1 MWFAECD
8 RRDPVADEMSE
19 NMDGRGGGIVF
30 TEHRKC
36 MFFAGGCQ
44 PDTETR
50 TNPGRV
56 TVEFVELDPPP
67 VQVFGGSVLEGSK
80 LKALHYY

>member
-44 PDTETR
+44 PDTVH
-50 TNPGRV
+50 NSNKPG
-56 TVEFVELDPPP
+56 
-67 VQVFGGSVLEGSK
+67 
-80 LKALHYY
+80 